1 MLGKTIE
8 NGAKIQTVVAYGNS
22 FKPSFQKAN

>member
-8 NGAKIQTVVAYGNS
+8 NGANLPTSSVSANS
-22 FKPSFQKAN
+22 SNIKSPG